1 MQFNQ
6 GANVMTRDGKEAGHI
21 DRVVID
27 PKTNEITHLVIRR
40 GLLQRKDKVVP
51 INAVMNGREGKL
63 IMHLKSDELE
73 FLPDFEEERYIL
85 VDESRGGETPS
96 AVFSYPPYP
105 GGVPGVANYGPK
117 YVAETHLNIPDKTV
131 ALKEGARVIARD
143 EQEVGHVAQ
152 VLTSTPADQVS
163 HFLIVKGL
171 LVKEHRLIPVG
182 WVDRLADDEVHLAI
196 DSSAIER
203 LPVIEPV

>member
-6 GANVMTRDGKEAGHI
+6 GAGVTTVDGKEAGHI

-27 PKTNEITHLVIRR
+27 PKTKEITHVVIRW

-51 INAVMNGREGKL
+51 INTVTSEQEGKL
-63 IMHLKSDELE
+63 TLHVRGDELE
-73 FLPDFEEERYIL
+73 LLPDFEEEHYIL
-85 VDESRGGETPS
+85 VDEGRGGETPS
-96 AVFSYPPYP
+96 AVVSYPPYP
-105 GGVPGVANYGPK
+105 GGVPGIANYNPR
-117 YVAETHLNIPDKTV
+117 YVAETHLNIPDNTV
-131 ALKEGARVIARD
+131 ALKEGAKVIARD
-143 EQEVGHVAQ
+143 HKEVGHVTQ
-152 VLTSTPADQVS
+152 VLASTPDDRVT

-171 LVKEHRLIPVG
+171 LLKEQRLIPVE

-196 DSSAIER
+196 DSGTLDR